1 MSNQGDNFMK
11 IIQLEY
17 FLAVVKYNSFTKAA
31 QFLHISQPS
40 LTTAIKKIEDDLG
53 YLLFIRTTKALKI
66 TEKGIQFYKHATDLV
81 EMYHRTLDQM
91 YDLNISDEPR
101 IKLSILE
108 STSAWMAMVIQQH
121 HYQFHK
127 QRYQIVE
134 QHSLEHI
141 ISSLLNFDISFAI
154 FNEAI
159 QREGIVSV
167 PLYQEPYV
175 LITPKNTF
183 NNQKSISAEALQQ
196 LPLILPN
203 RQYQVRK
210 HVDEYFK
217 HMNIHPNIVLEVDRF
232 ETATTLVHRGLGHT
246 IIPRFYYQS
255 SSANHLNAV
264 KLEPNIER
272 TIYLN
277 YLEKR
282 KLSEPANQLIDAF
295 INYWKMN

>member
-1 MSNQGDNFMK
+1 MLK
-11 IIQLEY
+11 IVQLEY

-40 LTTAIKKIEDDLG
+40 LTTAIKKIESDLG
-53 YLLFIRTTKALKI
+53 YLLFIRTTKELKI
-66 TEKGIQFYKHATDLV
+66 TEKGIQFYKYAKDLV
-81 EMYHRTLDQM
+81 DTYHRTLDQM

-108 STSAWMAMVIQQH
+108 STSAWMAMVIQH
-121 HYQFHK
+121 HHLKFNN

-134 QHSLEHI
+134 QHSLRHI
-141 ISSLLNFDISFAI
+141 ISSLLNFDVQFALS
-154 FNEAI
+154 NEEI
-159 QREGIVSV
+159 QREGITSV

-175 LITPKNTF
+175 LITPKNEFTDR
-183 NNQKSISAEALQQ
+183 QRVKAETLQH

-217 HMNIHPNIVLEVDRF
+217 HMNIHPNIILEVDRF

-255 SSANHLNAV
+255 FSANDLNAV
-264 KLEPNIER
+264 KLQPGIER
-272 TIYLN
+272 TLYIN
-277 YLEKR
+277 YIDHR
-282 KLSEPANQLIDAF
+282 KLSESANALINDC
-295 INYWKMN
+295 INYWKTEKP